1 MNRVEGSTNT
11 AQTICASSGYHDL
24 LPVSDTNGAAQGST
38 GPIQQDASAAARTAT
53 GAAPAGNG
61 STDLAGPDRQSFD
74 VYFTCDPAQAEIDD
88 RKPGLFSALEAWM
101 RNRSCGEARQMLPTQ
116 AIAPPAGAID
126 PHT

>member
-1 MNRVEGSTNT
+1 MNRVESTTNA
-11 AQTICASSGYHDL
+11 AQTIRASSGYHDL
-24 LPVSDTNGAAQGST
+24 LPASDTNGAVQGSADPT
-38 GPIQQDASAAARTAT
+38 PQDASAAAGTAT

-74 VYFTCDPAQAEIDD
+74 VYLTCDPAQAEIDD

-101 RNRSCGEARQMLPTQ
+101 RKRSSGEARQMLPTQ